1 MQLLRTG
8 GFSPVTRLSDHY
20 GSGELSQT
28 PFYRAIF
35 EPAGWKDQLGIV
47 VKLPERAL
55 RVTLY
60 RNSAFT
66 DDEVRIAVLLQTHIV
81 ARFQG
86 ETLAAPNSEQGSDW
100 ELPLASESCV
110 QLMPGTAR
118 KLLQTYFGP
127 KLIEGNTLPGEIQTW
142 IKRVR
147 GGKAGSQHP
156 FALEQLRVSRPCGC
170 LRLKLRD
177 CMPRGPCGVLCLREE
192 LGRHDFYRLRALG
205 LTDREIEVLFWV
217 AQGKADSETAIILG
231 AARKTISKHVE
242 NILIKFGAENRTSA
256 AIKAVQW
263 LVDPSEDVRNR

>member
-1 MQLLRTG
+1 
-8 GFSPVTRLSDHY
+8 
-20 GSGELSQT
+20 
-28 PFYRAIF
+28 
-35 EPAGWKDQLGIV
+35 LGII

-60 RNSAFT
+60 RNSPFT

-81 ARFQG
+81 ARFQA
-86 ETLAAPNSEQGSDW
+86 ETPAVSTTEHGSDW

-118 KLLQTYFGP
+118 KLLHAYFSPEG
-127 KLIEGNTLPGEIQTW
+127 IEGNFLPGEIQTW

-147 GGKAGSQHP
+147 GGRPGSQHP
-156 FALEQLRVSRPCGC
+156 FASEQLRVSRPRGC

-177 CMPRGPCGVLCLREE
+177 CMPRGSCGVLCLREE

-242 NILIKFGAENRTSA
+242 NILIKFGVENRTAA

-263 LVDPSEDVRNR
+263 LIDPSEEIRRGF